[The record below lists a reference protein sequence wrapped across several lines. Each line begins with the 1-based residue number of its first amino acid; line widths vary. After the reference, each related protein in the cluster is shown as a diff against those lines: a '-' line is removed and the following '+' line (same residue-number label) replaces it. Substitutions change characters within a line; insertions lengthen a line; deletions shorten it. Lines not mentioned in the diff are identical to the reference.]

1 MTDINILSNFQGNI
15 TCTGRITA
23 AAFTARRIIINMGK
37 ELKTNAMRFLDKNKI
52 EYEIKVYQCD
62 EFIDGITVANAL
74 GQPLEETF
82 KTLVAKGKSGNYYCF
97 LIPVALELDLKKA
110 AKSVEEKSVELI
122 HVKDINKI
130 TGYVRGGC
138 TPIGMKKQFMTV
150 VHNSAENLPLFYI
163 SGGRIGTQIRLS
175 PQKLV
180 GAIRGRFNNIIL
192 IQGE

>member
-1 MTDINILSNFQGNI
+1 
-15 TCTGRITA
+15 
-23 AAFTARRIIINMGK
+23 MGK
-37 ELKTNAMRFLDKNKI
+37 EVKTNAMRFLDKNKI
-52 EYEIKVYQCD
+52 DYEIRVYQCD

-110 AKSVEEKSVELI
+110 AGSVGEKSVELI
-122 HVKDINKI
+122 HVKDINRV

-150 VHNSAENLPLFYI
+150 IHNSAQSLPLFYI

-175 PQKLV
+175 PEKLTNV
-180 GAIRGRFNNIIL
+180 IRGKFDDIIL